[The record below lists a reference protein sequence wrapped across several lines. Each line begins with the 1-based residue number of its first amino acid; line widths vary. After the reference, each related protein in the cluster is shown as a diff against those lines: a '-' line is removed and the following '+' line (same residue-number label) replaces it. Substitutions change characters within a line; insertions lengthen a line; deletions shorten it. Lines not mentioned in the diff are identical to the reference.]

1 MSRSG
6 YNEYDYDW
14 NYAMWRGQVAS
25 AIRGK
30 RGQKF
35 LRDLIAAL
43 DALPEKQLV
52 KNEFTCPDGVCAL
65 GAVGQARGIDLSKL
79 DPEDDEDTRK
89 AARMFDI
96 ADQLALEIVY
106 LNDEGHWP
114 GPETPEHRWSRMRA
128 WAVQN
133 LRD

>member
-6 YNEYDYDW
+6 YSDDNE

-30 RGQKF
+30 RGQTF
-35 LRDLIAAL
+35 LRDLLAAL
-43 DALPEKQLV
+43 DAMPEKKLV
-52 KNEFTCPDGVCAL
+52 KNEFVCERGVCAIGSL
-65 GAVGQARGIDLSKL
+65 AQARGIDLSKF

-89 AARMFDI
+89 VARMFNI

-106 LNDEGHWP
+106 ENDEGYWAFT
-114 GPETPEHRWSRMRA
+114 PETDEQRWLRMR
-128 WAVQN
+128 N
-133 LRD
+133 LIEGMITK